1 MYEQERTTSH
11 VQICIHFD
19 LGFYIQPWLPKF
31 LTWIRNTQ
39 CAFFPHID
47 ALGCHQNAT
56 VTHLSFFQSRQALF
70 DTIQRQWEGHLDR
83 LDAVV

>member
-1 MYEQERTTSH
+1 MCRFAYILTWVFIYS
-11 VQICIHFD
+11 
-19 LGFYIQPWLPKF
+19 LGFPNFSLGSETP
-31 LTWIRNTQ
+31 N
-39 CAFFPHID
+39 APFFPHID